1 MNECDQGR
9 WETVAIRSLVES
21 EYAAQTEAFAGSDL
35 FKWLR
40 YGKAAREVYDEFI
53 TRLCRTHLN
62 SPQILAFLYSL
73 APPRVAGLVEHNM
86 LEELGR
92 DEVGIAHPA
101 LLIRLA
107 QAAGFDQRACAEL
120 EAQSRDELR
129 HLATDAILFGTLRE
143 FGLTVLL
150 EVTCFEWMLSRMA
163 KPIADFLSKHRGL
176 SNEALLW
183 FTHHSEVDKR
193 HAEEGLDAVVE
204 YVNYYEFD
212 EPDFRLISEIV
223 FRENVFLKRYFG
235 KIEVSRQTLMLS
247 L

>member
-1 MNECDQGR
+1 
-9 WETVAIRSLVES
+9 VAIRSLIES

-35 FKWLR
+35 FKSLR
-40 YGKAAREVYDEFI
+40 YGKVPREVYDQFI

-73 APPRVAGLVEHNM
+73 APPRVAGLIEHNM
-86 LEELGR
+86 LEEMGR
-92 DEVGIAHPA
+92 DESGIAHPA
-101 LLIRLA
+101 LLLRLA
-107 QAAGFDQRACAEL
+107 QAAEFDQSARAQLA
-120 EAQSRDELR
+120 AQSQDELR
-129 HLATDAILFGTLRE
+129 HLASDAILFGTLRE

-163 KPIADFLSKHRGL
+163 QPIAAFLSKHRGL
-176 SNEALLW
+176 SQDALLW
-183 FTHHSEVDKR
+183 FTRHSEVDKR

-204 YVNYYEFD
+204 YANYYDFE
-212 EPDFRLISEIV
+212 ERDFRLISEIV